1 MTDISRIKELTKL
14 LNHYRNEY
22 YNKNNSEISDQEYDR
37 LFDEL
42 REKEDKT
49 GFCLANSPTQSV
61 GYLVQSKLQKS
72 IHEYPM
78 LSLDKTKSPDELLKF
93 AGGRKSILML
103 KLDGLTVCITYKN
116 GVLVKGETR
125 GDGSIGEDITEN
137 VKTFC
142 NVPLTIPYKKKLV
155 VFGEA
160 IIDYNTFYE
169 INNELSDDKK
179 YKNPRNLC
187 SGTVRQLDSKICAD
201 RNVKF
206 VAWRLVDGSQSNYF
220 SERLCELESYG
231 FEVVSWSLLA
241 GNIEEQLM
249 SMKKDADETG
259 LPIDGCVVS
268 YTDISYIESLGA
280 TSHHLR
286 GQLAF
291 KYAEDQESS
300 ILREIEWSM
309 GKTGNLTPV
318 AIFDPVELAG
328 TTVSRASLHNI
339 SIMKDLNIK
348 VGANVTVVKKN
359 EIIPQ
364 IIECDADKTDFEIP
378 DTCPVCG
385 GMTVI
390 VKDNNTEVLTCT
402 NPGCKGKLLGR
413 LTHYTSKNA
422 LNIDGLSEATLEKF
436 MELGWLNQL
445 SDIYTLDS
453 HKEKMVKLD
462 GFGKKSAEKLLA
474 AIEKSKNTTLERYLY
489 GLSIA
494 LIGKTASK
502 TISKQF
508 NGDYSKFIEALE
520 DGFDF
525 TQLNDFGATMN
536 SSIYAWYKK
545 YSDSEDAYIP
555 TLLDFEKPKA
565 VIVADNNKDLSGM
578 VFVITGNLTHYSN
591 RNEVVEEI
599 ERLGGKVSG
608 SVSVKTTYLINNSLE
623 SNSGKNKK
631 AKELGVSIITEEQ
644 FISMIK

>member
-1 MTDISRIKELTKL
+1 MKDISRIKELTRL

-22 YNKNNSEISDQEYDR
+22 YNKNNSEISDHEYDR

-42 REKEDKT
+42 KEKEDKT

-72 IHEYPM
+72 VHEYPM

-93 AGGRKSILML
+93 ADGRKSILML
-103 KLDGLTVCITYKN
+103 KLDGLTVCITYEN

-169 INNELSDDKK
+169 INSELPDDKK

-249 SMKKDADETG
+249 SMKKDADEIG

-268 YTDISYIESLGA
+268 YTDISYMESLGA

-339 SIMKDLNIK
+339 SIMKDLDIK

-364 IIECDADKTDFEIP
+364 IIECDADVAEIEIP
-378 DTCPVCG
+378 DLCPVCG
-385 GMTVI
+385 GKTAI
-390 VKDNNTEVLTCT
+390 IKDNDTEVLICT
-402 NPGCKGKLLGR
+402 NPDCKGKLLGR
-413 LTHYTSKNA
+413 LTHYASKGA
-422 LNIDGLSEATLEKF
+422 LNIDGLSEATLKKF

-445 SDIYTLDS
+445 SDINTLDS
-453 HKEKMVKLD
+453 HKDKMIKLD
-462 GFGKKSAEKLLA
+462 GFGKRSADKLLA

-489 GLSIA
+489 GLSIP

-502 TISKQF
+502 TISKHF
-508 NGDYSKFIEALE
+508 TGDYAKFIEALE
-520 DGFDF
+520 NKFDF
-525 TQLNDFGATMN
+525 TQLDDFGSTMN
-536 SSIYAWYKK
+536 KSIYSWYAK

-555 TLLDFEKPKA
+555 ILLEFDKPKEIA
-565 VIVADNNKDLSGM
+565 ATDKTKDLTGM
-578 VFVITGNLTHYSN
+578 VFVITGSLTYYTN
-591 RNEVVEEI
+591 RNELVEEI
-599 ERLGGKVSG
+599 ERLGGRVSG
-608 SVSVKTTYLINNSLE
+608 SVSVKTSFLINNDIE
-623 SNSGKNKK
+623 SGTGKNKK
-631 AKELGVSIITEEQ
+631 AKELGVPIITEVQ
-644 FISMIK
+644 FNDMVK

>member
-1 MTDISRIKELTKL
+1 MTDIERIKELTNL
-14 LNHYRNEY
+14 LNHHRNQY
-22 YNKNNSEISDQEYDR
+22 YNKNNSEISDQEYDK

-42 REKEDKT
+42 KEKEDKT

-93 AGGRKSILML
+93 IGKRDAVLML
-103 KLDGLTVCITYKN
+103 KLDGLTVCLTYDN
-116 GVLVKGETR
+116 GVLLKAESR
-125 GDGSIGEDITEN
+125 GDGAVGEDITEN
-137 VKTFC
+137 AKTFC
-142 NVPLTIPYKKKLV
+142 NIPLTIPYKNKLV

-160 IIDYNTFYE
+160 IIDYNTFYK
-169 INNELSDDKK
+169 INSELPDEKN

-201 RNVKF
+201 RKVKF
-206 VAWRLVDGSQSNYF
+206 IAWRLVEGSDENNF
-220 SERLCELESYG
+220 FTRLNKLDEYGFDVVPWRLIGEDILNQLQNMRVTAESY
-231 FEVVSWSLLA
+231 
-241 GNIEEQLM
+241 
-249 SMKKDADETG
+249 DY
-259 LPIDGCVVS
+259 PIDGCVVS
-268 YTDISYIESLGA
+268 FTDISYMESLGA

-291 KYAEDQESS
+291 KYAEDQEST

-339 SIMKDLNIK
+339 SIMKDLDIK

-364 IIECDADKTDFEIP
+364 IIECDADVAEFEIP
-378 DTCPVCG
+378 DTCPICG
-385 GMTVI
+385 GKTAI
-390 VKDNNTEVLTCT
+390 VKVNDTEVLTCT
-402 NPGCKGKLLGR
+402 DADCKGKLLGR
-413 LTHYTSKNA
+413 LTHYSSKNA

-536 SSIYAWYKK
+536 SSIYAWYEK

-591 RNEVVEEI
+591 RNELVEEI

>member
-22 YNKNNSEISDQEYDR
+22 YNNNNSEISDQKYDK

-42 REKEDKT
+42 KEKEDKT

-72 IHEYPM
+72 VHEYPM
-78 LSLDKTKSPDELLKF
+78 LSLDKTKSSDELLKF

-103 KLDGLTVCITYKN
+103 KLDGLTVCITYEN

-169 INNELSDDKK
+169 INSELPDDKK

-231 FEVVSWSLLA
+231 FEVVSWSLFA

-249 SMKKDADETG
+249 SMKKGADEIG

-300 ILREIEWSM
+300 ILREIEWSI

-364 IIECDADKTDFEIP
+364 IIECDADKSDFEIP
-378 DTCPVCG
+378 DACPVCG
-385 GMTVI
+385 GKTVI
-390 VKDNNTEVLTCT
+390 VKDIDTEVLICT
-402 NPGCKGKLLGR
+402 NPDCKGKLLGR
-413 LTHYTSKNA
+413 LTHYSSKNA

-445 SDIYTLDS
+445 SDLYTLGS
-453 HKEKMVKLD
+453 HKDEMIKLE
-462 GFGKKSAEKLLA
+462 GYGKRSADKLLA

-489 GLSIA
+489 GLSIP
-494 LIGKTASK
+494 LIGKTASR
-502 TISKQF
+502 TISKHF
-508 NGDYSKFIEALE
+508 TGDYAKFIESLE
-520 DGFDF
+520 NKFDF
-525 TQLNDFGATMN
+525 TQLNDFGSTMN
-536 SSIYAWYKK
+536 KSIYGWYAK

-555 TLLDFEKPKA
+555 MLLEFDKLKEIAATDKT
-565 VIVADNNKDLSGM
+565 KDLTGM
-578 VFVITGNLTHYSN
+578 VFVITGSLTHYSN

-631 AKELGVSIITEEQ
+631 AKELGVSIISEEE
-644 FISMIK
+644 FMSMIN

>member
-1 MTDISRIKELTKL
+1 M
-14 LNHYRNEY
+14 
-22 YNKNNSEISDQEYDR
+22 
-37 LFDEL
+37 
-42 REKEDKT
+42 
-49 GFCLANSPTQSV
+49 
-61 GYLVQSKLQKS
+61 
-72 IHEYPM
+72 
-78 LSLDKTKSPDELLKF
+78 
-93 AGGRKSILML
+93 
-103 KLDGLTVCITYKN
+103 
-116 GVLVKGETR
+116 
-125 GDGSIGEDITEN
+125 
-137 VKTFC
+137 
-142 NVPLTIPYKKKLV
+142 KLV

-169 INNELSDDKK
+169 INGELSDDKK

-249 SMKKDADETG
+249 SMKKDADEIG

-268 YTDISYIESLGA
+268 YTDISYMESLGA

-339 SIMKDLNIK
+339 SIMKDLDIK

-364 IIECDADKTDFEIP
+364 IIECNADKSDFEIP

-385 GMTVI
+385 SMTAI

-413 LTHYTSKNA
+413 LTHYSSKNA

-462 GFGKKSAEKLLA
+462 GFGNKSAEKLLA

-545 YSDSEDAYIP
+545 YSDSEDAYIS

-591 RNEVVEEI
+591 RNELVEAI

-631 AKELGVSIITEEQ
+631 AKELGVSIISEEE
-644 FISMIK
+644 FMSMIK

>member
-22 YNKNNSEISDQEYDR
+22 YNKNNSEISDQEYDK

-42 REKEDKT
+42 KEKEDKT

-72 IHEYPM
+72 VHEYPM

-103 KLDGLTVCITYKN
+103 KLDGLTVCITYEN
-116 GVLVKGETR
+116 GELVKGETR

-160 IIDYNTFYE
+160 IIDYNTFYK
-169 INNELSDDKK
+169 INSELSDDKK

-206 VAWRLVDGSQSNYF
+206 VAWRLVEGSQSNYF

-249 SMKKDADETG
+249 SMKKDADEIG

-268 YTDISYIESLGA
+268 YTDISYMESLGA

-339 SIMKDLNIK
+339 SIMKDLDIK

-364 IIECDADKTDFEIP
+364 IIECDADIAEFEIP
-378 DTCPVCG
+378 DICPICG
-385 GMTVI
+385 GKTAI
-390 VKDNNTEVLTCT
+390 VKVNDTEVLTCT
-402 NPGCKGKLLGR
+402 NADCKGKLLGR
-413 LTHYTSKNA
+413 LTHYSSKNA

-474 AIEKSKNTTLERYLY
+474 AIEKSMNTKLERYLY

-520 DGFDF
+520 DSFDF

-536 SSIYAWYKK
+536 NSIYAWYEK

-591 RNEVVEEI
+591 RNELVEEI

-623 SNSGKNKK
+623 NNSGKNKK
-631 AKELGVSIITEEQ
+631 AKELEVSIISEEQ